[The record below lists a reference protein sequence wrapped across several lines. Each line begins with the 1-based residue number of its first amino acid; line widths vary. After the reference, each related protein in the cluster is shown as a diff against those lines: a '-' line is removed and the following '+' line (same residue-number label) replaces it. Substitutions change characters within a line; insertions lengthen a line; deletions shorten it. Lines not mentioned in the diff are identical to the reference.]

1 MAEKD
6 NNKTSIPPI
15 YPLPAYRYSTIQ
27 DFIDIWQKAIP
38 TGKKKYTPSDL
49 LKVKNEKGFPIL
61 ILFGGLMTK
70 RNKSNTKAIMIPVH
84 CLM

>member
-6 NNKTSIPPI
+6 NNKTNVPPI

-27 DFIDIWQKAIP
+27 DFIDIWQKVIP

-49 LKVKNEKGFPIL
+49 LKVKN
-61 ILFGGLMTK
+61 
-70 RNKSNTKAIMIPVH
+70 
-84 CLM
+84 